1 MFPALGAFIAKYGS
15 TDGIGDLYQSR
26 ELNGLVCRPGED
38 DTWALGFLG
47 ATVRAWWIAEYSGW
61 YLDDP
66 EIPNVD
72 LDEEDRQRSK
82 QFVDA
87 LKEGAFDFMLSVAA
101 DCKTPD
107 WHDPA
112 RSGMR
117 QWLQRKS
124 PPLASDPVP
133 FSDFFQKALMEHLE
147 TFIDAFISNLP
158 DVLRKLRVEED
169 EQRQLSQTH
178 EQDLDLERFLLI
190 MAYAYEG
197 RPDAADAFWTDPDS
211 NLAGFLHWASRR
223 ASTPLVSAFCEML
236 QAISDNS
243 ECATAAH
250 EFLLDEGHHSSGK
263 MRRSQSLTW
272 NQITKELTFF
282 TNKIRERP
290 TPAQSNAYR
299 AGRPTHEQVETE
311 PESAMMLE
319 CYLRLMTKL
328 ATESETARQ
337 MLLRDPEMNLVELLF
352 QLASSVIPPRLRA
365 CVFHVLK
372 ALLAR
377 KSQEEQTIM
386 WRCVENWMTG
396 GYAILPA
403 GQHKSAIQ
411 SGQNPTALMEA
422 IFQEIGEGFE
432 EPNAFIQFLT
442 CLVTPV
448 EGYAPLNDILPF
460 PEDLGSAIR
469 QPGIDLYIDYVLGH
483 VFGYKSKDLLEL
495 PQLRILRL
503 SCLEFAMTCLG
514 TFNEDLIVVGN
525 ESNIDIDSAIGA
537 TDLATYVRL
546 HPFARVMEWMFN
558 DKVMDAIFSTIHQ
571 DPSEVGNA
579 APDSPIVL
587 GVLRAIEVV
596 SKVLDTQDT
605 YLDLVRPL
613 VKLQSA
619 QRPQTVSN
627 AAYASFEDGLMN
639 HLNLVVDL
647 GRFCGIG
654 YPDLTLAC
662 LKLLEQI
669 STSSK
674 IISAWNPGAGRQ
686 AHRNK
691 AIVALE
697 ANGEAE
703 AIAISLSAELTKTL
717 DFGRKT
723 ETPNYLSKIYIL
735 NFLYECLKANPEQ
748 PTIAHVLLGFKCGV
762 NNLTVEPQ
770 SPFDNQKSLFHNLIS
785 ILLEVPYGENEQDG
799 ISGWLVTLKTKALR
813 ILQVLWNA
821 KISATLVTDE
831 LRSLKFPFHLLLR
844 ETLIEP
850 HLRWDGCELNDPNFL
865 SENGSL
871 AYIDFLAH
879 RGMVFEYI
887 AMELCSVSQNRM
899 PSAKREILDA
909 LGGQVKGDENETITV
924 PNVFHLYDFIHAEG
938 QWDIAEPQFTHYKDL
953 DLKACA
959 TEINGALVFDIEK
972 VREVIL
978 LKRNEGR
985 GAGLVIPQDQL
996 SDIELEEKLLI
1007 EYLIYSNRRND
1018 IAAIRL
1024 QVLQAWTKLVLI
1036 LLETNEFKGTDKAT
1050 LFQQALQAILPSL
1063 EAFSTESQPEAFELA
1078 KLAKVLLFKIDF
1090 APEPTTSTI
1099 TQGALVKTTPL
1110 NDKLFQLFQIC
1121 LNAIAKW
1128 SGGADLRAIYY
1139 SICYRYITGIIDNGP
1154 GFAAAR
1160 LKTLKAIHV
1169 YGERLLNVICDDAHG
1184 SDAACQTS
1192 ALILL
1197 GAFVNLGRAEDDTA
1211 VVETLNRLNFIG
1223 ILVDSLK
1230 SILQE
1235 WLEIIRGPNP
1245 NPAQELHISAKLSL
1259 LLNLSQTRPGAKYV
1273 LHANLLRVI
1282 EISGLFAADPELEI
1296 DASDTVALEKHY
1308 GLLVKVARVVAAAVV
1323 RQGSHNVLQGRRFLT
1338 MGRGLVVH
1346 VLKRSVGIGGK
1357 VAAGGGKVVELEER
1371 IEELAECFMV
1381 LIAATGFLEVSFLI
1395 SEQLVER

>member
-1 MFPALGAFIAKYGS
+1 
-15 TDGIGDLYQSR
+15 
-26 ELNGLVCRPGED
+26 LNKLICKADENDWSLP
-38 DTWALGFLG
+38 FLG

-66 EIPNVD
+66 DLQGVD

-82 QFVDA
+82 QFTES

-124 PPLASDPVP
+124 PPLSSDPAPV
-133 FSDFFQKALMEHLE
+133 SEFFQKALMEQLE
-147 TFIDAFISNLP
+147 VFIDAFISNLP

-178 EQDLDLERFLLI
+178 EQDLDLERFLI
-190 MAYAYEG
+190 IIAYAYEG
-197 RPDAADAFWTDPDS
+197 RPDAADAFWSDPDS

-243 ECATAAH
+243 DCATAAH
-250 EFLLDEGHHSSGK
+250 EFLLDDGHQSSGK

-272 NQITKELTFF
+272 SQIFKELIFF
-282 TNKIRERP
+282 TNKIRDRP
-290 TPAQSNAYR
+290 TPAQSNVYR
-299 AGRPTHEQVETE
+299 AGKPANEQAETE

-328 ATESETARQ
+328 ASKSEAARH
-337 MLLRDPEMNLVELLF
+337 MLLRDPKFNLVELLF

-365 CVFHVLK
+365 CVFYTLK
-372 ALLAR
+372 ALLTN
-377 KSQEEQTIM
+377 KTQEEQLIM

-396 GYAILPA
+396 GYVSQPA
-403 GQHKSAIQ
+403 GQHKSTVPATQ
-411 SGQNPTALMEA
+411 SPTALMEA

-442 CLVTPV
+442 WLVTPV
-448 EGYAPLNDILPF
+448 KGYGPLHDILPF
-460 PEDLGSAIR
+460 PEDLGSAVR

-483 VFGYKSKDLLEL
+483 VFGYKSKDMVD
-495 PQLRILRL
+495 PSQLRMLRL

-514 TFNEDLIVVGN
+514 TFNEDLIIVGN
-525 ESNIDIDSAIGA
+525 ESNIDIDTAIGA

-558 DKVMDAIFSTIHQ
+558 DKVMDAVFSTIHQ
-571 DPSEVGNA
+571 DPAEVGNA

-596 SKVLDTQDT
+596 TKVLDIQDT

-619 QRPQTVSN
+619 QRRQPVAN

-654 YPDLTLAC
+654 YPELTLAS
-662 LKLLEQI
+662 LKLLEKI

-674 IISAWNPGAGRQ
+674 IISAWNPGAGRH

-697 ANGEAE
+697 LNGEAE

-748 PTIAHVLLGFKCGV
+748 PTIAHAFLGFRCGV
-762 NNLTVEPQ
+762 NKLTVEPHNA
-770 SPFDNQKSLFHNLIS
+770 FDTQKSLFHNLLS
-785 ILLEVPYGENEQDG
+785 IILEVPYGETEQDG

-813 ILQVLWNA
+813 ILQVLWNSRLS
-821 KISATLVTDE
+821 SAIVLDE
-831 LRSLKFPFHLLLR
+831 LRSLKLPFHLLLR
-844 ETLIEP
+844 EVLIEP
-850 HLRWDGCELNDPNFL
+850 HLRWDGSELNDPKFL
-865 SENGSL
+865 LENGSL
-871 AYIDFLAH
+871 AYIDFLGH
-879 RGMVFEYI
+879 RSMVFEYV
-887 AMELCSVSQNRM
+887 AMELCMVAQNRM
-899 PSAKREILDA
+899 PTAKREILDA
-909 LGGQVKGDENETITV
+909 LGGQVKGDDNETITI
-924 PNVFHLYDFIHAEG
+924 PNIFHLYDFIQSDAE
-938 QWDIAEPQFTHYKDL
+938 WDVAEPVFNHYKDL

-959 TEINGALVFDIEK
+959 TQINGTVVFDLDK
-972 VREVIL
+972 VHEIIL
-978 LKRNEGR
+978 LKRSEG
-985 GAGLVIPQDQL
+985 GKGLELMPQDYL
-996 SDIELEEKLLI
+996 TEIEMEEKLLL
-1007 EYLIYSNRRND
+1007 EYLVYCNRRND
-1018 IAAIRL
+1018 ITAIRL
-1024 QVLQAWTKLVLI
+1024 KTLQAWTKVVLVLI
-1036 LLETNEFKGTDKAT
+1036 ETNGFKGTDKAT

-1063 EAFSTESQPEAFELA
+1063 EAFSTDARPEANELA

-1090 APEPTTSTI
+1090 SPELTSTATI
-1099 TQGALVKTTPL
+1099 SQSALVKTSPL
-1110 NDKLFQLFQIC
+1110 NDKLLQLFQIC
-1121 LNAIAKW
+1121 LNAIGKW
-1128 SGGADLRAIYY
+1128 SGGADLRSIYY
-1139 SICYRYITGIIDNGP
+1139 SICYRYITGILDNGS

-1160 LKTLKAIHV
+1160 LKTVKAIQAH
-1169 YGERLLNVICDDAHG
+1169 GERLLNVICDDAYG
-1184 SDAACQTS
+1184 SDTACQTC
-1192 ALILL
+1192 ALVLL
-1197 GAFVNLGRAEDDTA
+1197 GAFINLGRNEDDTS
-1211 VVETLNRLNFIG
+1211 VVEVLSRLNFIG

-1230 SILQE
+1230 SLLQD
-1235 WLEIIRGPNP
+1235 WLAIIRSPS
-1245 NPAQELHISAKLSL
+1245 PASAGQELYISAKLSL
-1259 LLNLSQTRPGAKYV
+1259 LLNLAQTKSGAKYV
-1273 LHANLLRVI
+1273 LHANLLRVV
-1282 EISGLFAADPELEI
+1282 ELSGLFTVDPELEV
-1296 DASDTVALEKHY
+1296 DASDVVGLEKLY
-1308 GLLVKVARVVAAAVV
+1308 ALLVKVSRIVAAAVV

-1338 MGRGLVVH
+1338 LARGLVVH

-1357 VAAGGGKVVELEER
+1357 GATMGVGGAGRIDEELEDR
-1371 IEELAECFMV
+1371 IDELAEAFMV
-1381 LIAATGFLEVSFLI
+1381 LIAATGFLEVRLLDNPAYVK
-1395 SEQLVER
+1395 LVADANMRTV